1 MMKTSILTVIFAL
14 TLTVLGAYEKNIL
27 DVQFRSI
34 PDNYETL
41 LKTEPG
47 KWNFN
52 FMPYGKDEDVLW
64 SDPAVRRD
72 SISGGTANANRV
84 TAILGACNEQGLT
97 ILVFSAEPE
106 LKKHLAEGKPL
117 PDSML
122 EMFFAPGDA
131 DNNDIQHWYQF
142 IFGQTDVDKI
152 PADYPWLERD
162 RNFKRI
168 NHDLKVETK
177 LIDSGYISKVFIP
190 WSMLDNRMPFPRKKD
205 NFWRVSIMRWCP
217 GTSQTWGGRVH
228 ALTSTG
234 YFRLPTFSDAQK
246 DAIRKNILLRAW
258 NEFQEQ
264 YKAVNSVDGMIEP
277 WRQEKDKSQPRS
289 YITMREER
297 EFMTKVMP
305 TILPEFHAIGKDI
318 AAYDTLTGAQKDA
331 LLVRAKRLKQFS
343 FVWQTAYAEYLKAKH
358 FSK

>member
-1 MMKTSILTVIFAL
+1 MKKSFLSVIFAL
-14 TLTVLGAYEKNIL
+14 TMTVLGAYEKNIL
-27 DVQFRSI
+27 NVEFRNI
-34 PDNYETL
+34 PDDYENL
-41 LKTEPG
+41 LKTEPD

-52 FMPYGKDEDVLW
+52 FMPYGKDEGVLW

-72 SISGGTANANRV
+72 SISGGTENVNRV
-84 TAILGACNEQGLT
+84 TAVYGACNEQGLT
-97 ILVFSAEPE
+97 FLVFCAEPE
-106 LKKHLAEGKPL
+106 LKKSLSEGKAL
-117 PDSML
+117 PGSML

-131 DNNDIQHWYQF
+131 DNNNLQHWYQF
-142 IFGQTDVDKI
+142 IFNQTEENK
-152 PADYPWLERD
+152 AAMDYPWLERD

-168 NHDLKVETK
+168 QNELRTETK
-177 LIDSGYISKVFIP
+177 LIDSGYISKIFVP
-190 WSMLDNRMPFPRKKD
+190 WGLLDNRMPFPRKKD

-234 YFRLPTFSDAQK
+234 YFRLPEFTAAQK
-246 DAIRKNILLRAW
+246 DAICKNLLLRAW

-277 WRQEKDKSQPRS
+277 WRQKKDRSQPRS

-297 EFMTKVMP
+297 EFMTKIMP
-305 TILPEFHAIGKDI
+305 AILPEFHAIGKDI
-318 AAYDTLTGAQKDA
+318 ADYDKLTAAQKDA
-331 LLVRAKRLKQFS
+331 LMIKAKRLKQFS
-343 FVWQTAYAEYLKAKH
+343 FVWQTAYAEYLKNKY